1 MKILVTVDGSEPSLD
16 AVHHALHLRRE
27 GLQTEFVL
35 ATVQEPT
42 YLFEMILPPDADVL
56 ERMSGAVG
64 GRALAGAEALFNA
77 AECRFER
84 EIGSGDPAQTVLEIA
99 ARYGCALIIMGARGR
114 GALRSAL
121 MGSVSQAVLHSS
133 PLPVT
138 IVKHLATSIE
148 SSDSVAENAS
158 AAVAA
163 AAAA

>member
-1 MKILVTVDGSEPSLD
+1 MKILVTVDGSEPALD
-16 AVHHALHLRRE
+16 AVRHALNLRRE
-27 GLQTEFVL
+27 GLQTGFVL

-42 YLFEMILPPDADVL
+42 YVYEMILPPDADVL

-64 GRALAGAEALFNA
+64 ARALEGAEALFNA
-77 AECRFER
+77 AKCPFER
-84 EIGSGDPAQTVLEIA
+84 EIGSGDPAQTVLDIA

-138 IVKHLATSIE
+138 IVKHLATALGSG
-148 SSDSVAENAS
+148 DS
-158 AAVAA
+158 VAA
-163 AAAA
+163 AAADAA